1 MFNKFLSSS
10 SSCGLDTFLALL
22 GITRPPTHASHLT
35 RILILFHQASDSSS
49 SIIIRAF
56 ENWRNEMKILQ
67 ETALTYDDV
76 LLVPQYSGVD
86 SRRILSTKSPLTKKI
101 FLQSPIV
108 SANMDVV
115 TESEMAI
122 AMAREGGIGII
133 HRFMTIAE
141 QTRQIEKVKKA
152 ESFIVDKP
160 LTMNESQTVGDVRRI
175 VEETDTGGILIVDK
189 NDKLIGIVT
198 TRDLLFE
205 DDDNKLV
212 TEIMTRDV
220 HSAPPDTNLK
230 DAERL
235 LHEYRIEKLPLK
247 DKEGK
252 VAGLITLKDIMKIT
266 KFPKATK
273 DSKGR
278 LAVGAA
284 VGVRDKE
291 LRRVEAALNAGADC
305 IVVDIA
311 HGDSHLEIE
320 MIKNIRKHFPD
331 AQVIGGNVA
340 TADGTKRLIDA
351 GVDCV
356 KVGVGP
362 GSICITRQVA
372 GSGVPQ
378 LTAIIES
385 AKAAK
390 EYNIPIIADGGI
402 RFPGDVAKAIAAGA
416 STVMIGSMLAG
427 TDESPGMMMTRRGHK
442 YKASRGM
449 ASLTANIE
457 RNKREGNDLTK
468 EEIEDYVAE
477 GVEAAV
483 PYRGKVREVLTQ
495 LVGGLQSGMSYS
507 GAHSIQEFQEK
518 AIFMRMT
525 GAGLKESG
533 PHDVEV
539 LG

>member
-1 MFNKFLSSS
+1 
-10 SSCGLDTFLALL
+10 
-22 GITRPPTHASHLT
+22 
-35 RILILFHQASDSSS
+35 
-49 SIIIRAF
+49 
-56 ENWRNEMKILQ
+56 MKILPDM
-67 ETALTYDDV
+67 ALTYDDV
-76 LLVPQYSGVD
+76 LLVPQYSDVD
-86 SRRILSTKSPLTKKI
+86 SRRLLSTKSYLTKKI
-101 FLQSPIV
+101 ALQMPIV

-122 AMAREGGIGII
+122 TMAREGGIGMI

-141 QTRQIEKVKKA
+141 QARQIGRVKKA

-160 LTMNESQTVGDVRRI
+160 LTMTDAHTVGDVKR
-175 VEETDTGGILIVDK
+175 VVDQTGTGGILILDK
-189 NDKLIGIVT
+189 DEKLIGIVS

-212 TEIMTRDV
+212 TEIMSKNV
-220 HSAPPDTNLK
+220 HSAAPNTTLK

-235 LHEYRIEKLPLK
+235 LHEFRVEKLPLV
-247 DKEGK
+247 DKEGR
-252 VAGLITLKDIMKIT
+252 VAGLVTLKDIMKIT
-266 KFPKATK
+266 QFPKATK
-273 DSKGR
+273 DARGR

-284 VGVRDKE
+284 VGVRDVE
-291 LRRVEAALNAGADC
+291 MRRVESALGAGADC
-305 IVVDIA
+305 VVVDIA

-320 MIKNIRKHFPD
+320 MIKNIRSHFPD
-331 AQVIGGNVA
+331 AQIVGGNVA

-351 GVDCV
+351 GVDAV

-362 GSICITRQVA
+362 GSICITRNVA

-378 LTAIIES
+378 LTAVIEC
-385 AKAAK
+385 ATAAAP
-390 EYNIPIIADGGI
+390 YGIPIIADGGI
-402 RFPGDVAKAIAAGA
+402 RQPGDLVKAIAAGA
-416 STVMIGSMLAG
+416 QTVMIGSMLAG
-427 TDESPGMMMTRRGHK
+427 TDESPGMLMTRRGHR

-449 ASLTANIE
+449 ASLEANIN
-457 RNKREGNDLTK
+457 RNRREGNDLTQ

-483 PYRGKVREVLTQ
+483 PYRGKAREVLNQ

-507 GAHSIQEFQEK
+507 GVHSVEELQQK
-518 AIFMRMT
+518 AVFVKMT

-539 LG
+539 IG